1 MKKEGFAAMKILKR
15 PLRLLLFIVGVWL
28 LFLFTFSTIYPVAD
42 LVREAAH
49 KQIAAHKS
57 VYLSDQQIPRTFR
70 LAMIETEDRRFYDHF
85 GVDPIGIFRS
95 IVIDLRGDQFSE
107 GGSTITQQLVRNTI
121 LTPEKTLTRKI
132 KEAVLA
138 VALERFMNKQEIFD
152 LYANV
157 IYFGHG
163 AYGAEQAAQVYFGK
177 SLTSLSLPQWAML
190 AGLPNA
196 PSELDPFQHMN
207 QAKIRQKEVLSNL
220 VETHFITEKEAEEAY
235 QKKILLK

>member
-1 MKKEGFAAMKILKR
+1 MAAMKIFLR
-15 PLRLLLFIVGVWL
+15 PFRWLFFFVGIWL

-42 LVREAAH
+42 RVREAVQQ
-49 KQIAAHKS
+49 QIAAHHS
-57 VYLSDQQIPRTFR
+57 VLLTEKQIPKTFQ

-85 GVDPIGIFRS
+85 GIDPIGIFRS
-95 IVIDLRGDQFSE
+95 ILIDLQGDQFSE
-107 GGSTITQQLVRNTI
+107 GGSTITQQLVRNTV
-121 LTPEKTLTRKI
+121 LTQEKTLTRKL

-138 VALERFMNKQEIFD
+138 VALERFMSKQEIFD

-177 SLTSLSLPQWAML
+177 PLSALSLPQWAML

-196 PSELDPFQHMN
+196 PSELDPFLHMKE
-207 QAKIRQKEVLSNL
+207 AKTRQKEVLGNL
-220 VETHFITEKEAEEAY
+220 VETRIITEQEADEAY
-235 QKKILLK
+235 QKNISLK